1 MKKLTLYLLGFFGF
15 CLALANE
22 DTTVPNYNYAVRPI
36 GTDVAENPY
45 SVEKQYAKADQ
56 IKQGNRF
63 YNLKKAD
70 EVAMVG
76 DTEDKYYSLVDIYK
90 LAAEHNADYQA
101 ADYVLL
107 QTKREVY
114 ASTVEAYQTVVLYAV
129 RIEAFRKSV
138 YSGIASVKAILEG
151 FEARD
156 TDNS

>member
-22 DTTVPNYNYAVRPI
+22 DTTVPNYNYAGRPI

-56 IKQGNRF
+56 IKRGNRF

-70 EVAMVG
+70 EVEMVG

-101 ADYVLL
+101 ARSTFAANVETVPIALGALLL
-107 QTKREVY
+107 QVDFN
-114 ASTVEAYQTVVLYAV
+114 
-129 RIEAFRKSV
+129 I
-138 YSGIASVKAILEG
+138 
-151 FEARD
+151 
-156 TDNS
+156 